1 MTDCLPVTT
10 IFSALLD
17 TLSAHLGRALTLD
30 GAASGG
36 CISESFAARAGSER
50 VFVKV
55 GEASRLTLFEAEAD
69 GLAALTQAGTHR
81 IPAVL
86 AVGETEGSA
95 FLVLEWLDLAPIS
108 QRADAIA
115 AGQALAALHRQQGQ
129 NYGWHRDNFIGAT
142 PQANTPSES
151 WAQFFAR
158 QRIRPQVDLA
168 RQNGFPKEL
177 IADGERLVELVPAL
191 LMDHR
196 PLPSLVHGD
205 LWSGNAAIA
214 QGRPAL
220 FDPAVHYGDR
230 EVDLAMSE
238 LFGGFPESFYAA
250 YREAWPLPPGY
261 ESRKTLYNLYHIL
274 NHLNLFGTSY
284 LAQAKRMIAR
294 LLADA
299 RGRSVSRG

>member
-1 MTDCLPVTT
+1 MPSPPVLAA
-10 IFSALLD
+10 I
-17 TLSAHLGRALTLD
+17 SAHLGRTLSFD
-30 GAASGG
+30 GAASAG
-36 CISESFAARAGSER
+36 CIAETFAARAGAER
-50 VFVKV
+50 VFIKT
-55 GEASRLTLFEAEAD
+55 GEASRRNMFEAEAD
-69 GLAALTQAGTHR
+69 GLSALAQAGTHR

-86 AVGETEGSA
+86 ALGETEGSA
-95 FLVLEWLDLAPIS
+95 FLVLEWLELAPIS

-115 AGQALAALHRQQGQ
+115 AGQALAALHRLQGER
-129 NYGWHRDNFIGAT
+129 YGWHRDNIIGAT
-142 PQANTPSES
+142 PQDNTPSDA
-151 WAQFFAR
+151 WPQFFAR
-158 QRIRPQVDLA
+158 RRLKPQMDLA
-168 RQNGFPKEL
+168 RQNGHPKEL

-196 PLPSLVHGD
+196 PAPSLVHGD
-205 LWSGNAAIA
+205 LWSGNAAMV

-220 FDPAVHYGDR
+220 FDPAVYYGDR

-274 NHLNLFGTSY
+274 NHLNLFGSSY
-284 LAQAKRMIAR
+284 LGQAKRMIAR

>member
-1 MTDCLPVTT
+1 MDSNTAILLET
-10 IFSALLD
+10 IASR
-17 TLSAHLGRALTLD
+17 LGHPLEFAA
-30 GAASGG
+30 AASGG

-50 VFVKV
+50 VFVKT
-55 GEASRLTLFEAEAD
+55 GDPAREAMFEAEAN
-69 GLAALTQAGTHR
+69 GLAALAQAGTHR

-86 AVGETEGSA
+86 AVGVSEGSA

-108 QRADAIA
+108 QRSDAIA
-115 AGQALAALHRQQGQ
+115 AGQALAALHRQTGKH
-129 NYGWHRDNFIGAT
+129 YGWHRNNLIGAT
-142 PQANTPSES
+142 PQDNTPSDS

-158 QRIRPQVDLA
+158 RRLKPQLDLA
-168 RQNGFPKEL
+168 RQNGYPREL
-177 IADGERLVELVPAL
+177 ISDGERLVELVPAL
-191 LMDHR
+191 LMDHQ
-196 PLPSLVHGD
+196 PAPSLVHGD
-205 LWSGNAAIA
+205 LWSGNAALV

-250 YREAWPLPPGY
+250 YREAWPLPPGF

-284 LAQAKRMIAR
+284 LGQARRMIVR

-299 RGRSVSRG
+299 RGRSVGR